1 MRDWERPIVEIGE
14 DNFFVTQGG
23 VNDGFFDDTQSREEP
38 IVENPA
44 ENSEEIG
51 SASDSE
57 DMIPVPEYIIN
68 WGISPMQA
76 KWSGLTSSL

>member
-1 MRDWERPIVEIGE
+1 MRDWERPIVEIRE
-14 DNFFVTQGG
+14 DNVFVTQGG

-51 SASDSE
+51 SASDLE
-57 DMIPVPEYIIN
+57 NEIPVPEYIIN